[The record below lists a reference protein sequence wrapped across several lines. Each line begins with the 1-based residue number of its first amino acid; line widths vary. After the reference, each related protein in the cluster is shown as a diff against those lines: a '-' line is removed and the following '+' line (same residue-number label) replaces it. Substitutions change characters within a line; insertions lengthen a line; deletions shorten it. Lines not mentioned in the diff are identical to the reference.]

1 MMQKQKWSNFYGT
14 ILAGVTL
21 ECVALCIKLV
31 RKKYGEKHHGF
42 SVNYQGIAEYAFDK
56 FVLNNDKLLASVSE
70 KLDAAENRKEEEQ

>member
-1 MMQKQKWSNFYGT
+1 MQKQKWSNFHGT
-14 ILAGVTL
+14 VLAGVTL

>member
-1 MMQKQKWSNFYGT
+1 MQKQKWSNFYGT

>member
-1 MMQKQKWSNFYGT
+1 MQKQKWSNFYGT
-14 ILAGVTL
+14 VLAGVTL
-21 ECVALCIKLV
+21 ECVALCIKHM

-42 SVNYQGIAEYAFDK
+42 SVNYQGITEYAFDK